1 MTASIPRAPTVSVVM
16 AVKNGGQIMREAID
30 SILNQTFTDF
40 EFIIINDGSTDE
52 TLEVLAEYKDP
63 RIQVYSQEN
72 QGVARSANRGIAL
85 ARGIYVARQDHD
97 DISLPT
103 RLEKQLAYLETHPKC
118 GLLGTAAEIWTGKE
132 PSGRYHDHPTDN
144 EILKV
149 EMLFDN
155 PFVNTST
162 LFRKS
167 IIRDVGLY
175 NPTAQIT
182 PLDDFE
188 FISRVSHKY
197 EVANLSERLVIYR
210 ETNKSLTSSF
220 RDGSTLGRS
229 TLQAKLAKITSMNLA
244 FLLNMPSENKKIIA
258 WGNLVSMNKSRGN
271 NIKFVDL
278 KELFTDACEKVTLAS
293 GSLVIEKMQPIK
305 IDHLE
310 YLWYTNPGVADWHE
324 KKFFFIKKRVL
335 ETLTK
340 LSDFCQSV
348 MHKIKMRMRIGLS
361 KIKQW
366 LLKSLL

>member
-1 MTASIPRAPTVSVVM
+1 M

-72 QGVARSANRGIAL
+72 QGLARTLNRGLCLAL
-85 ARGIYVARQDHD
+85 GKYIARQDHD

-103 RLEKQLAYLETHPKC
+103 RLEKQLAYLEAHPKC

-132 PSGRYHDHPTDN
+132 PSGRYHDHPTVN
-144 EILKV
+144 EILKI

-167 IIRDVGLY
+167 IIRDIGLY

-182 PLDDFE
+182 PLDDFD

-197 EVANLSERLVIYR
+197 EVANLPERLVIYR
-210 ETNKSLTSSF
+210 ETNNSLTSSF
-220 RDGSTLGRS
+220 RDSATLWRS
-229 TLQAKLAKITSMNLA
+229 TLQTKLAKVTSMNLA
-244 FLLNMPSENKKIIA
+244 FLLNMSSENKKIIA

-271 NIKFVDL
+271 NIKFVNL
-278 KELFTDACEKVTLAS
+278 KELFTDACEKVRLTS
-293 GSLVIEKMQPIK
+293 GSLAIEKIQPIK

-324 KKFFFIKKRVL
+324 KKFFFIKKNVL
-335 ETLTK
+335 EKLTK
-340 LSDFCQSV
+340 LSDICQSV
-348 MHKIKMRMRIGLS
+348 MYRIKIRIRIRLL

-366 LLKSLL
+366 FLRDLHDN